1 MRYREGHREGDMGTE
16 PRRVTKVYR
25 QTGKGRRQL
34 KHGLFQKR
42 QVVCPVGQRGFSGC

>member
-1 MRYREGHREGDMGTE
+1 MGTE

-34 KHGLFQKR
+34 MHGLFQKR
-42 QVVCPVGQRGFSGC
+42 QVVCPVGQRGFWGC